1 MVGKTAIVTG
11 GSRGIG
17 AAISKALSKCQIA
30 VALTYKLQQSMA
42 KKVVKEIHTLGGKA
56 IALQMAVEDRSSIK
70 KALAIIKEQ
79 FGFINVLVNNAAIAQ
94 EKAFNEITDEN
105 WDDVLSVNLR
115 GPFTLCQE
123 LLPDMQKQGWGRI
136 INISS
141 IGGQWG
147 GFNQVHYA
155 ASKAGLISL
164 TRSLARI
171 YSQDGITINSIAPG
185 LVGSDMARRELES
198 ESGKAKVKSIPIGR
212 ISTPEE
218 VANVAVFLSG
228 DASSYITGQ
237 TINVNGGMYFS

>member
-1 MVGKTAIVTG
+1 
-11 GSRGIG
+11 
-17 AAISKALSKCQIA
+17 
-30 VALTYKLQQSMA
+30 
-42 KKVVKEIHTLGGKA
+42 
-56 IALQMAVEDRSSIK
+56 MAVEDRSSIK